1 MIWAFIC
8 TAHKLFVGV
17 RASAENAS
25 KLRAICDQLPTDVR
39 FRQLVLKHGTYE
51 LRSDDDDDDFE
62 YGWRNF

>member
-17 RASAENAS
+17 RASVENAS
-25 KLRAICDQLPTDVR
+25 ELRAICDQLPTEVR
-39 FRQLVLKHGTYE
+39 FRPLALKHGTYE